1 MNVSPIVPHFFY
13 PRNAFSMGKSK
24 YRSNE
29 ARGPIVAVKSLNDVP
44 REQLQAKKLQNDVTP
59 NSDPYKH
66 KKTGI
71 SAFWMGIYAWLRVL
85 HIISQQ
91 RCEIERWF
99 QRTTYRKLHIRSPM
113 VTWLMTSRD
122 PKTHYGVKN
131 SGKIREEVY
140 SNGLYALSISAK
152 INDLGWPWRA
162 ITHSVSKHMRIRSP
176 PRQLMKKSLH
186 AISDEDV
193 AQCL

>member
-1 MNVSPIVPHFFY
+1 
-13 PRNAFSMGKSK
+13 
-24 YRSNE
+24 
-29 ARGPIVAVKSLNDVP
+29 
-44 REQLQAKKLQNDVTP
+44 
-59 NSDPYKH
+59 
-66 KKTGI
+66 
-71 SAFWMGIYAWLRVL
+71 MGIYAWLRVL

-162 ITHSVSKHMRIRSP
+162 ITHSVSKHMRLSEPTTKIWMKTGAWYNQRRWCSPMTRDSGNIRFMRIFAVVLKIYVNFPYIYECLCPYKQVWYAVLVVKISSFVRSP
-176 PRQLMKKSLH
+176 HLLCGVHITTSVWSL
-186 AISDEDV
+186 
-193 AQCL
+193 